1 MLTNKMNDMQ
11 SETALDKKGLTL
23 QTLSANMKKVFLLV
37 ALQGV
42 FYLSVAQN
50 VNKVFRNLKWNEQF
64 KSIQGVWSQTS
75 TAQNIFLQDEE
86 GYNVWRKNKSNGFVL
101 LPDNDFSF
109 NFFEAELSFSFDKGE
124 GKGQYA
130 GLVLQ
135 AQEGGTGAL
144 IVEVNRKRQYRIRR
158 ASGSRI
164 MNISEGK
171 EGWVKDNKIKGR
183 TDFVLKI
190 VTKDRLYDI
199 YINGVFIQTFTEV
212 DFTEGQIGLY
222 IGESSRAIFSSLK
235 VKSDDDEPDF
245 FTKGTNKTQAEILTE
260 TIIKLRENI
269 NKKDQQIA
277 SMEADRRNS
286 SQSTSNDSATLAE
299 LSTLRSENRSLEG
312 KIEDLEAASETM
324 QAQIKR
330 LQRFK
335 NEIAEN
341 ESGDIV
347 INLSNLTTTQKQK
360 IDEHQNTIRLQ
371 TEAIENLKIDNYTN
385 SKTIS
390 VLELKALR
398 SDELLFQYEQDVKTM
413 DSIKIELEY
422 QIRSLEKKNAKLEK
436 NQNADSNKKE
446 RKKKRKK
453 IKEEDLPEFIIEE

>member
-1 MLTNKMNDMQ
+1 MNDMQ